1 MRAEPLDPPFL
12 ELAYYVGSA
21 SVSRAV
27 ELLAGVRDGSP
38 PKKMLFP
45 HAVGISNKVEELEL
59 YGGVLVL
66 RTEGEAF
73 CGPDIH
79 TKKARELGLR
89 VYRRFLEVANR
100 IPTTYGAIL
109 VEYSLEEP
117 HELRR
122 DPRSLAFRNFFLSRE
137 RLGDGVVAEVIR
149 LAGEDTYVEHTGT
162 GVYISM
168 DTDFNPAGRGNS
180 PNEVDG
186 TRARIP
192 AVVGR
197 AAP

>member
-1 MRAEPLDPPFL
+1 MRADPLDPPFL
-12 ELAYYVGSA
+12 ELAYYLGSA

-27 ELLAGVRDGSP
+27 ELLAGVRDGSL
-38 PKKMLFP
+38 PKKMVLP
-45 HAVGISNKVEELEL
+45 HAVGISNKPEELEL

-73 CGPDIH
+73 CGPAVH
-79 TKKARELGLR
+79 TERARELGLR
-89 VYRRFLEVANR
+89 VYRRFLDVADR

-137 RLGDGVVAEVIR
+137 RLGHEVVAEVIG
-149 LAGEDTYVEHTGT
+149 LAGEDAYVEQTGT

-168 DTDFNPAGRGNS
+168 DTDFNPAGRGIS
-180 PNEVDG
+180 ADEVGG

-192 AVVGR
+192 IVVGR